1 MSELVPT
8 DIKQFSE
15 WEFEMLARSGSD
27 LFHTMLNQRVRI
39 HDRDTIS
46 GVDFIQNCYE
56 YLEINVTKQYFVR
69 KGYRHATVYFESP
82 VDMQNF
88 QRVLAT
94 I

>member
-8 DIKQFSE
+8 DIRQFSE

-39 HDRDTIS
+39 HDRETKS
-46 GVDFIQNCYE
+46 GVDFMQNCYE
-56 YLEINVTKQYFVR
+56 YLEINVTKQYFIR

-88 QRVLAT
+88 QRVLAS